1 MCVIEIIT
9 KSKLNKLLLLIA
21 NCEFNLK
28 GHCSGMIEPAN
39 QIKPESK
46 KEYKKSSG
54 KILLLADFYVTL

>member
-1 MCVIEIIT
+1 MCVIDIIT

-39 QIKPESK
+39 QIKPESNPICRK
-46 KEYKKSSG
+46 G
-54 KILLLADFYVTL
+54 I